1 MRVQRQI
8 VGERCGARGC
18 AQGRALGQAGFTLT
32 EVLVATAIGLVG
44 LAAFTSFSVDHM
56 YTMSNQANQ
65 TDLQTAARSI
75 ADLFARE
82 VRRAGT
88 GTNPTCSGNASTGLM
103 VAKTTQVRFRADL
116 DANGALTGANEDVTY
131 YLNTGDSKS
140 VTRRDNNAS
149 RTDTLWSGVSLT
161 GSQFFYFDGNGNQ
174 LVPDDGGLSNNQ
186 LLQVRRI
193 RLKLALTAQTIDPG
207 DKLLLTA
214 KEVADV
220 ELRNRYFVMAASCAL
235 N

>member
-1 MRVQRQI
+1 MRVRRQI
-8 VGERCGARGC
+8 AGERCGLRGGG
-18 AQGRALGQAGFTLT
+18 QGCGQAGFTLA

-65 TDLQTAARSI
+65 IDLQTAARSI
-75 ADLFARE
+75 TDLFARE

-88 GTNPTCSGNASTGLM
+88 GTNPTCSGTASTGLM
-103 VAKTTQVRFRADL
+103 VAKTTQVRLRADL
-116 DANGALTGANEDVTY
+116 DGNGSLTGANEDVTY
-131 YLNTGDSKS
+131 YLNTGETKS

-161 GSQFFYFDGNGNQ
+161 GSQFSYFDSNGNQ
-174 LVPDDGGLSNNQ
+174 LTGDDGALSNNQ

-193 RLKLALTAQTIDPG
+193 RLKLTLTADTIDPS

-214 KEVADV
+214 KEVTDV